1 MFREFEKKKN
11 KETPQLTYWLSIS
24 DLMASILIIFILF
37 FVIKINSESKIKKV
51 YDVLFVKQL
60 EIVNELKE
68 VFKDFENVKVLDDGT
83 IYFFMSDKGEYD
95 TWFDRGK
102 WELRE
107 KAKRDLV
114 EVIPMYLDILISK
127 TEPDSIE
134 IEKIIVEGHTDKSFR
149 NAKTE
154 LDNYLFNLQL
164 SQQRAFSVS
173 KYIQEKIPITDKM
186 HEFLKQKLTANG
198 RSYVMPFRNG
208 NGEIDSLLSR
218 RVEIK
223 FKLDFENEFKEIKFL
238 NNKPKN
244 EIRTSGL

>member
-1 MFREFEKKKN
+1 MFRAFESKKK
-11 KETPQLTYWLSIS
+11 KKSPEITYWLSIS

-68 VFKDFENVKVLDDGT
+68 VFKDFKNVQVLDDGT

-107 KAKRDLV
+107 KAKLDLE
-114 EVIPMYLDILISK
+114 EVIPTYLNILISK
-127 TEPDSIE
+127 TEPDSID
-134 IEKIIVEGHTDKSFR
+134 IEKIIIEGHTDNSYR

-154 LDNYLFNLQL
+154 LDNYLHNLQL

-173 KYIQEKIPITDKM
+173 EYIQEKIILPPKI

-198 RSYVMPFRNG
+198 RSYVDPFLNR
-208 NGEIDSLLSR
+208 NGEIDSLLCR

-223 FKLDFENEFKEIKFL
+223 FKLDFEKEFKEIKFYK
-238 NNKPKN
+238 NKQNN
-244 EIRTSGL
+244 EIRTSRL

>member
-1 MFREFEKKKN
+1 MFRSFNPHKKKSS
-11 KETPQLTYWLSIS
+11 EQITYWLSIS

-37 FVIKINSESKIKKV
+37 FVIKINSESKIKRV

-60 EIVNELKE
+60 EIVNELKD
-68 VFKDFENVKVLDDGT
+68 VFQDYENVKVLEDGT
-83 IYFFMSDKGEYD
+83 IYFYMSDKGEYD

-107 KAKRDLV
+107 KAKKDLV
-114 EVIPMYLDILISK
+114 EVIPMYLAILRDK
-127 TEPDSIE
+127 TEPDSID
-134 IEKIIVEGHTDKSFR
+134 IENIIIEGHTDKSFR

-173 KYIQEKIPITDKM
+173 EYIQEKIPLPESTK
-186 HEFLKQKLTANG
+186 EFLKEKLTANG

-208 NGEIDSLLSR
+208 NGDEDPILSR

-223 FKLDFENEFKEIKFL
+223 FKLDFENEFKEIESR
-238 NNKPKN
+238 NM
-244 EIRTSGL
+244 